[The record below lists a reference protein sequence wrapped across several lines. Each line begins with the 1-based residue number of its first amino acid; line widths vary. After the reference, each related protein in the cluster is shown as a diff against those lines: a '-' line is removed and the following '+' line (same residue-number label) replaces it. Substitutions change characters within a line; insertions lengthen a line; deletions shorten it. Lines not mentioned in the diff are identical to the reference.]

1 MAVSEE
7 KFRNKFC
14 NTEMSTFK
22 FFLLS
27 FFSMGFWSDFW
38 VYSFVKTINKYEG
51 RVVISS
57 SLPIISMIFGS
68 LPLYFEVDY
77 MNPPIFIMF
86 FILVEII
93 LSIYISFK
101 SRPSLEKMFADSG
114 MARRLGG
121 IWCFLF
127 PGLYQYYAIHNLEE
141 HYTWYSEEEEE
152 EEVTKE
158 KQDGAQSEERE

>member
-1 MAVSEE
+1 MTVSEE

-38 VYSFVKTINKYEG
+38 VYSFVRTINKYEG
-51 RVVISS
+51 REVISP
-57 SLPIISMIFGS
+57 SLPIISMLFGS
-68 LPLYFEVDY
+68 IPLYIEVDSEIMLMLY
-77 MNPPIFIMF
+77 ILFPLVAIIF
-86 FILVEII
+86 
-93 LSIYISFK
+93 SIYISFK

-114 MARRLGG
+114 MTRRLGG